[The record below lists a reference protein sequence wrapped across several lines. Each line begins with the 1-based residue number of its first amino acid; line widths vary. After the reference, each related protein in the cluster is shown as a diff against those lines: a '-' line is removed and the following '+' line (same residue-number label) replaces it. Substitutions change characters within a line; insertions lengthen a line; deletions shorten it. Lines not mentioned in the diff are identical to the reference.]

1 MKILLGQIHNEVTSD
16 LRKMSLLWL
25 QLTLVI
31 GNLPVLEGQ
40 FFCAF
45 TAFSKTLET
54 NATRSTNGVSCA
66 TPHTDSLPPIPPGER
81 KPPQMDSCIYFS
93 LNASTAALALVLT
106 ILPSLARRPLHREA
120 FREDEKQPWLRGN
133 QLYVLRL
140 QHLYLVSTAQPKEW
154 LEFLMFRT
162 IKTTQHAFSCSS
174 FIVHVSM

>member
-81 KPPQMDSCIYFS
+81 KPPRWI
-93 LNASTAALALVLT
+93 LAFT
-106 ILPSLARRPLHREA
+106 SHWTPAWRPLHLFLQFCRL
-120 FREDEKQPWLRGN
+120 WLADHFTVKLSVRMKSN
-133 QLYVLRL
+133 PDFVATNFTFYDCSTYTSWVQLS
-140 QHLYLVSTAQPKEW
+140 QKND
-154 LEFLMFRT
+154 
-162 IKTTQHAFSCSS
+162 
-174 FIVHVSM
+174 